1 MGAGLSG
8 CGEADGLLLLRMW
21 LVGLV
26 DKGVVRSWGGV
37 RLAVEGME
45 RSVWGRGGWLGA
57 GGEGGAFEDGRTSEL
72 LLLASESLSEDESE
86 VVERFGMVGVLRA
99 VFVRFRRGVVRVDH
113 RARRHPSWSLVAHV
127 GDPEVS
133 SGGQGYEG
141 RIDD

>member
-26 DKGVVRSWGGV
+26 DKGVRSL

-45 RSVWGRGGWLGA
+45 RCVWGRGGWLGA

-72 LLLASESLSEDESE
+72 HLLASESLSEDESE
-86 VVERFGMVGVLRA
+86 VVDGLGMVGVLRA